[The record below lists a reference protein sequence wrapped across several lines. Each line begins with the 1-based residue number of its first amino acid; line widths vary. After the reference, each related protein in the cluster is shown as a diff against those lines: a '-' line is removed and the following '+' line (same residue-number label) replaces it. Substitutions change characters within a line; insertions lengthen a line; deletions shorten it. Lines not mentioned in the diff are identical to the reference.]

1 MKQGKIILGAAAFI
15 VTAASALAFK
25 TANNFRTK
33 HVLGPTVV
41 GGTCFTTTCF
51 ATVNGKSTGVCHTLA
66 GVKTVLTAG
75 GANAGKLWT
84 VKTATNGKCANLSKW
99 THVQ

>member
-25 TANNFRTK
+25 AANSAFRAK

-51 ATVNGKSTGVCHTLA
+51 AGAGNSTGLCHTLA
-66 GVKTVLTAG
+66 GVNTVLTAG
-75 GANAGKLWT
+75 GGNAGKLWT
-84 VKTATNGKCANLSKW
+84 VKTATHGKCANLSKW
-99 THVQ
+99 THLL